1 MDAVIKR
8 LEEAKNE
15 VRLIQADL
23 EALDLVSIGDTL
35 DVAYRALSNARRF
48 TMGARA
54 HKMGEIATEGEPF

>member
-54 HKMGEIATEGEPF
+54 

>member
-8 LEEAKNE
+8 LTEAKNE

-23 EALDLVSIGDTL
+23 EALDLVSIGDVL
-35 DVAYRALSNARRF
+35 EVAVRALSNARRF

-54 HKMGEIATEGEPF
+54 RRMGEVYAEGEPF